1 MIDTYGVRAKKRGD
15 VFGRHPPTGVWAP
28 DIQTAQKPLG
38 CCTGLGRGK
47 VQIGGLTCD
56 EHTRSK
62 PDAVGAARWRDLV
75 GVPPQTGLSAR
86 DGSRSSQVRRSGGQR
101 DALPKLAKPGFRNL
115 GLEARKTRVGGA
127 EWLFVQWGSGRRYL
141 EMTASLER
149 PWLVTFAYRDTRYK
163 NHQPSA

>member
-1 MIDTYGVRAKKRGD
+1 MIDTCGVRAKKRGD

-38 CCTGLGRGK
+38 CCTGLGQGK

-86 DGSRSSQVRRSGGQR
+86 DGSRCHSVAGTV
-101 DALPKLAKPGFRNL
+101 DKLPLAGS
-115 GLEARKTRVGGA
+115 T
-127 EWLFVQWGSGRRYL
+127 QGSG
-141 EMTASLER
+141 
-149 PWLVTFAYRDTRYK
+149 
-163 NHQPSA
+163 H